1 MSAIVQLY
9 LNKVKSDYLE
19 LEDVPLRW
27 REEVEKELEK
37 LRQNENNEET

>member
-1 MSAIVQLY
+1 MSVIVQLY
-9 LNKVKSDYLE
+9 LKKVKDDYLE
-19 LEDVPLRW
+19 LEDVPPRW